1 MELAPV
7 IMESEMSRH
16 GRADDIV
23 LVQIQRP
30 ENQKIRWS
38 KFQSQSKA
46 EVSRKLMSQLE
57 ERQNENSF

>member
-7 IMESEMSRH
+7 IMEAEMSRH
-16 GRADDIV
+16 GRANDIV

-30 ENQKIRWS
+30 ENQKIGWS